1 MCFPPS
7 LYSQMHYFIDIVDTS
22 IGFILCIDAIYS
34 LIKFCNM
41 ELSFHSLHSHYKYDP
56 LWPSIMA
63 PSLPQGPSHIYHGP
77 RLPQWSQPHLS
88 RPQAPPVVS
97 ATSITAPGSPSGLSH
112 IYHGP
117 RHPQWSQPHL
127 SWPQAPPVVSATSSM
142 APRLPR
148 LQDMH
153 YM

>member
-7 LYSQMHYFIDIVDTS
+7 LYSQMHYFTDIVDTS

-77 RLPQWSQPHLS
+77 RLPQWSQPHLQW
-88 RPQAPPVVS
+88 PLGFPDFKTCIICNGLILWYNDIIVLDIMWCDIFWVTIYFYHAWVLVYQDAYIIELYAQNLS
-97 ATSITAPGSPSGLSH
+97 AS
-112 IYHGP
+112 
-117 RHPQWSQPHL
+117 
-127 SWPQAPPVVSATSSM
+127 
-142 APRLPR
+142 
-148 LQDMH
+148 
-153 YM
+153 